1 MGCGEATTSCG
12 ELRSCASACPCSC
25 GESRWSASAC
35 PSPCAACLWSCAS
48 ACRCSCGGRAWSS
61 FADPSSFASGCPWS
75 SASGCPW
82 SSASGLPCSS
92 GASLSSSA
100 CARRLTPCALRPSCA
115 CGWPRPSVLRSCAPR
130 SCACVWR
137 PPCERRSCA
146 SGRFR
151 PSCEFRSPYGAWSSP
166 FLWSVFW
173 CRSPL
178 RHPSLLR
185 TCNLL
190 LLRISVSAVL
200 RQRSKQTAVFLPFHE
215 DTSDEVTSG
224 HHARSADQC
233 VTDAVPH
240 RLSFTSLAVLS
251 QRAFARVRVV
261 ANSDDDTRFGQTV
274 HECGHPCTHCHSF

>member
-48 ACRCSCGGRAWSS
+48 ACRCSCGGRSCSS
-61 FADPSSFASGCPWS
+61 CAYRSSCASGCPWS

-92 GASLSSSA
+92 GASL
-100 CARRLTPCALRPSCA
+100 
-115 CGWPRPSVLRSCAPR
+115 W